1 MQEQQEDD
9 RPNFAPHIGDR
20 ISIRRRELKL
30 GQKELGEMFG
40 VSREMISQIETGR
53 ANINAGD
60 LPRLAKIMMVPISYF
75 YGGIEYPS
83 SWLEGEIP
91 IRVTRHS
98 SDSIRVAAQD
108 QKKLQRGKEMRQKAM
123 AENALPGTYGNVL
136 NTGALNP
143 DQLNPDEEELVSF
156 YRGISSDAAKR
167 VVLQTAKSLFEIEH
181 QVGGGNPHHLL
192 KQTE

>member
-83 SWLEGEIP
+83 SLLEEEIP
-91 IRVTRHS
+91 IRVSRQTR
-98 SDSIRVAAQD
+98 DPIRASGRHLM
-108 QKKLQRGKEMRQKAM
+108 KLRMEEARQQKAM
-123 AENALPGTYGNVL
+123 AEHALPGTYGNVL

>member
-83 SWLEGEIP
+83 SLLEEEIP
-91 IRVTRHS
+91 IRVSRQTRAPIR
-98 SDSIRVAAQD
+98 DSRYNQM
-108 QKKLQRGKEMRQKAM
+108 KLRMEARQQETV
-123 AENALPGTYGNVL
+123 AENPPRGAYGKAL

>member
-9 RPNFAPHIGDR
+9 RPNFAQHIGDR

-123 AENALPGTYGNVL
+123 AENALHGANGKAL
-136 NTGALNP
+136 NTGA
-143 DQLNPDEEELVSF
+143 LNPDEEELVSF

>member
-75 YGGIEYPS
+75 YGGIEYPLS
-83 SWLEGEIP
+83 LFGERIP
-91 IRVTRHS
+91 IRVSKREPM
-98 SDSIRVAAQD
+98 RVAAHH
-108 QKKLQRGKEMRQKAM
+108 QKRRMEEEMRQKAM
-123 AENALPGTYGNVL
+123 AENALPSASGK
-136 NTGALNP
+136 ALNP
-143 DQLNPDEEELVSF
+143 DALNPDEEELVSF

-167 VVLQTAKSLFEIEH
+167 VVLQMAKSLFEVEH